1 MSDLTE
7 WVDEGSFADRT
18 IHITF
23 TAAGTAFEMF
33 LHPDTPAETFWL
45 EAASAYANSI
55 AIPTD
60 HEITFD
66 VAGGNCLLYAS
77 GGTLVDTIAVALT

>member
-7 WVDEGSFADRT
+7 WIDEGSFADRT
-18 IHITF
+18 TLVTF

-33 LHPDTPAETFWL
+33 LHPDTPADTFWL

-55 AIPTD
+55 AIPAD
-60 HEITFD
+60 HAITFD
-66 VAGGNCLLYAS
+66 AANGNCLLYS
-77 GGTLVDTIAVALT
+77 EDGTLADTVAVVLT